1 MNSGPGEPRNNV
13 IAPGAVVE
21 KLAGGFAF
29 TEGPGCDPHG
39 NVYFTDQPNDRIM
52 RWDVEGRLS
61 TYLQPAGRANG
72 LYFDREGNLI
82 ACADERNA
90 LWSIAPDRTITVLRD
105 SYDGKAFNGPNDVWA
120 RPDGALYFTD
130 PFYPRPWWQHDAMPQ
145 DGQHV
150 YFLSADRQR
159 LLRATGDLVKP
170 NGIIGSPDGKTLFVS
185 DIEAKRTY
193 RFDSAPDGSLTN
205 KTLVVD
211 HGSDG
216 MTLDDEG
223 HIYLTGDGVM
233 VFDMG
238 GRVVEHIRI
247 REEEWT
253 ANVCFGGRDR
263 RTLFIT
269 ASTGLYAIRMRVTG
283 ANAAK

>member
-1 MNSGPGEPRNNV
+1 
-13 IAPGAVVE
+13 
-21 KLAGGFAF
+21 
-29 TEGPGCDPHG
+29 
-39 NVYFTDQPNDRIM
+39 
-52 RWDVEGRLS
+52 
-61 TYLQPAGRANG
+61 
-72 LYFDREGNLI
+72 
-82 ACADERNA
+82 

-193 RFDSAPDGSLTN
+193 RFDSAQDGSLTN

-211 HGSDG
+211 QGSDG